1 MRRWECVLISA
12 LSLMTLVESPSLF
25 STRTLFLP
33 VRHGAGG
40 EWSWLN
46 PLYTSLTSP
55 QLYNS
60 VFLYANHNSVTRRM
74 ENGMNASYKSFLS
87 QLLKHLQAC
96 VRHTAEKWVSSLSTF
111 SAEVNHLLM
120 WDLWSVYCYYVILV
134 ASLHNSPS
142 DFYLL
147 EFTRLSNSRHALY
160 QNWSL

>member
-1 MRRWECVLISA
+1 MSQWVDFWCIVSGVMRRWECVLISA

-46 PLYTSLTSP
+46 PLYTSFTSP

-74 ENGMNASYKSFLS
+74 EKWYERFLQILFITALKTSPNMCTSHYWEMSILLIHFQCRGQAFAHVGSLVCLLSLCHFGS
-87 QLLKHLQAC
+87 Q
-96 VRHTAEKWVSSLSTF
+96 
-111 SAEVNHLLM
+111 
-120 WDLWSVYCYYVILV
+120 
-134 ASLHNSPS
+134 SP
-142 DFYLL
+142 
-147 EFTRLSNSRHALY
+147 
-160 QNWSL
+160 Q